1 MDSTLYLLSNVPLRN
16 DYQHTIDFDNLQAQ
30 QTFFD
35 SLISNVEVSNENYS
49 YIRETEI
56 INIYKNKDDL
66 INCNYLFY
74 NNGGK
79 RYYAF
84 ITSKEYVSD
93 ECTAI
98 TFEIDVMQTF
108 MFDYTI
114 GETFIEREHQDRYIE
129 IENNKLKPV
138 FSRTR
143 ENLERG
149 NEFYLTDKTELQPHI
164 PEIVKTYLDSD
175 TTRRVMY
182 WVTVTAKGSLGKKY
196 WHSGLLEGTNPTES
210 ETTRIDL
217 INNNVYTYVIPII
230 KDYNSYMGNKP
241 TFYLKQHQNESVI
254 TAIVTFKDKELVELC
269 KDSNV
274 ISMNISPYAP
284 FDWECEKIENRYYIY
299 PTNNTLLDHPA
310 YILSCY
316 TSFSQDSV
324 VYNQGAMFYI
334 SNPMSRNIPQFE
346 VNHDLTIEKE
356 SLSYNQEKNIIFE
369 PKLKTA
375 DYEYLQ
381 LEIGDQKTVLNNENF
396 DTNKIE
402 LEYLNTYSAKGGI
415 SYTIKN
421 YAGQSKNFD
430 KSLIINSATYEMAL
444 LTDEWLN
451 YLRNNKNS
459 LVSGLITGAIGTVGG
474 AILGLAT
481 GGIGLAVAGSTALS
495 YGLQIAN
502 QLAQQQDMKD
512 KPNEIK
518 NTTFDLTLD
527 ILTKGIYL
535 KINTYKIHN
544 QFRNRIFNYFYHY
557 GYLAQYF
564 NIPNIKSRY
573 YFNYI
578 KTVGANIIS
587 NIDNN
592 YIDQIK
598 SIFDNGITIWHYRN
612 METWHGVGNY
622 SYENVETNLIG
633 GNND

>member
-35 SLISNVEVSNENYS
+35 NLISNVEVPNENYS

-56 INIYKNKDDL
+56 INVYKNKDDL

-84 ITSKEYVSD
+84 ITNKEYVSD

-98 TFEIDVMQTF
+98 TFEIDVLQTF

-164 PEIVKTYLDSD
+164 PEIVKTFLDSD

-230 KDYNSYMGNKP
+230 KDYNSYMGNAP

-474 AILGLAT
+474 ALLGLAT